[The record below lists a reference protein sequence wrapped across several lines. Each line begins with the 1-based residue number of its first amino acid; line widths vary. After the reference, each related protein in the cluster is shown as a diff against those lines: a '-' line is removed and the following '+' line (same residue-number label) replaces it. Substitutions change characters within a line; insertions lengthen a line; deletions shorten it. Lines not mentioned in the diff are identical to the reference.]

1 MPDPYYLYNVTYA
14 SNFLEKRVLPLFT
27 KEFLL
32 RTEFPQKFKEY
43 NGDLLADRYSSRPMP
58 YGTTIQVLEGCPDR
72 YRLVKSDENVLEF
85 MLIAHYDRDG
95 WDGEDNEMEV
105 FTIEYP
111 IRIVNTDDGWRL
123 DEFHTTVDG

>member
-32 RTEFPQKFKEY
+32 RTEFPQKFKQY
-43 NGDLLADRYSSRPMP
+43 NGDLLVDRSISRPMP

-105 FTIEYP
+105 FAIEYP
-111 IRIVNTDDGWRL
+111 IRMVNTDDGWRL